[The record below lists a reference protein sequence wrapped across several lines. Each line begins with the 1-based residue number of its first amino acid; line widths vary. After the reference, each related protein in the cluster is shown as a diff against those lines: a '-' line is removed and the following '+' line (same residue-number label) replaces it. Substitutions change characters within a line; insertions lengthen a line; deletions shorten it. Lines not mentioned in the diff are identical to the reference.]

1 MDKNQTKKVIKF
13 PTRSHILAKQIM
25 QTLGMRKDIIEQFV
39 TGSVLKTNYFNLNQI
54 FQAELTEKDK
64 KMMEKLKKDGKLVY
78 HILVAQGMDETSLEI
93 EGDYPISTFERIV
106 VKTSYLYVPLDL
118 YKEAILDSDLDK
130 EVDIGD
136 LYSPSNQSMRDIIEE
151 FISHTMLSVQEGI
164 VCAYTVDEF
173 KQSGKFNNIEVYKVA
188 DNIVWVF

>member
-39 TGSVLKTNYFNLNQI
+39 TGSVLKTNYFNLYQI
-54 FQAELTEKDK
+54 FQAELTEKDNK
-64 KMMEKLKKDGKLVY
+64 VIEKLKKDGKLVY

-118 YKEAILDSDLDK
+118 YKEAILDSDLDE
-130 EVDIGD
+130 EVDIGE
-136 LYSPSNQSMRDIIEE
+136 LYSSRSFIEE
-151 FISHTMLSVQEGI
+151 VIDHTMLSVQEGI

-173 KQSGKFNNIEVYKVA
+173 KQSGKFNNIEVYKVE